1 MVPERYAAALPEGY
15 TRIPKGIAYDDMTF
29 RRFFARFGHEKWFR
43 NTLFVFVAD
52 HVSSEKFAPESR
64 EYPGSP
70 P

>member
-1 MVPERYAAALPEGY
+1 MTLRRCFAL
-15 TRIPKGIAYDDMTF
+15 
-29 RRFFARFGHEKWFR
+29 FGHEKWFR
-43 NTLFVFVAD
+43 NTLFVFGAD